1 MLGVLTEFCEPLHR
15 DNNNCSTAVV
25 SPTLVVLRL
34 GRFCWIEEMQAGL
47 LFLFKVVSQ
56 GQRSQLAVESVN
68 VKLSSTLATRFQFLG
83 VLVWE
88 LLLLKWLQLS
98 WIGKI
103 GLDLSPTT
111 QATLPWLSPTNQ
123 VC

>member
-1 MLGVLTEFCEPLHR
+1 
-15 DNNNCSTAVV
+15 
-25 SPTLVVLRL
+25 
-34 GRFCWIEEMQAGL
+34 MQAGL